1 MMNLSGKSFSPLWMM
16 GWLCAAFLAACTV
29 GPNYHQPPTTMPEAF
44 APPPPTTRPVA
55 TAATRPVDM
64 TRWWQSLD
72 DPELDSLIN
81 RAVANNPDLEIALA
95 RLQEARTQEAA
106 VSGSSLP
113 AAEFSGGAA
122 RGSGTNSV
130 NGRIAHPEYAGTNT
144 TGLKQITQAFGFD
157 AGWDLDF
164 FGGYRRQ
171 IEAARYDT
179 QAAAEARND
188 VLILLLSDVARAF
201 IDQRTMQMSLAI
213 AQSDI
218 DAEQKSYDLVHE
230 RFVRGF
236 TNELD
241 DAIAKREL
249 AAVEAQVAPIQ
260 AAIAADDN
268 RLAVLLGQFPQDL
281 SAELNA
287 PSVLPQPPDNIAPGL
302 PIDLLRRRPDIRQA
316 ERQLAAATAR
326 IGVATANLFPTVLL
340 TGGLG
345 MQGQGLGVTPA
356 VNKFI
361 WSIGPTAYWPLL
373 DFGTLDAL
381 IEIQDLRTHE
391 QLVNYK
397 RIVLSAVEEAD
408 DAIANFSAQQ
418 DHLRGLGDALAA
430 AQRAVEVASQRYN
443 RGFTGYLDVL
453 DAQRE
458 LYSLQNQY
466 LQGQEQVALQYV
478 ALYQSLGGGWENYQN
493 IPPIHQPQP
502 AIVATFQRII
512 SPDSAR

>member
-1 MMNLSGKSFSPLWMM
+1 MQQRGKTLSLLPGAC
-16 GWLCAAFLAACTV
+16 WLCAAMLAACTV
-29 GPNYHQPPTTMPEAF
+29 GPGYRAPATTMPDAF
-44 APPPPTTRPVA
+44 APPMPTTRPLA
-55 TAATRPVDM
+55 AAATRPVDIAQ
-64 TRWWQSLD
+64 WWQSLD

-122 RGSGTNSV
+122 RGSGTNSIR
-130 NGRIAHPEYAGTNT
+130 GRLAPPEYAGTNT
-144 TGLKQITQAFGFD
+144 TGLQQLTQAFGVD
-157 AGWDLDF
+157 AAWELDL
-164 FGGYRRQ
+164 FGGYRRE

-179 QAAAEARND
+179 QAAADARND
-188 VLILLLSDVARAF
+188 VLILIVSDVARAYV
-201 IDQRTMQMSLAI
+201 DQRAMEVLLSI

-218 DAEQKSYDLVHE
+218 AAEEKSYGLVHE

-241 DAIAKREL
+241 DAIAAREL
-249 AAVEAQVAPIQ
+249 AAVQAEVAPLQ
-260 AAIAADDN
+260 AAIAADQN
-268 RLAVLLGQFPQDL
+268 RLAVLLGEFPQDL
-281 SAELNA
+281 SAELNK
-287 PSVLPQPPDNIAPGL
+287 PSALPLPPYGIAPGL

-345 MQGQGLGVTPA
+345 LQGQGLGVTPA

-361 WSIGPTAYWPLL
+361 WSVGPTAYWPLL

-381 IEIQDLRTHE
+381 IEVQDWRTHA
-391 QLVNYK
+391 QLMNYK
-397 RIVLSAVEEAD
+397 RTVLSAVEEAD

-418 DHLRGLGDALAA
+418 DHLRGLGDALTA
-430 AQRAVEVASQRYN
+430 AQRAVAVASQRYD

-453 DAQRE
+453 DSQRE
-458 LYSLQNQY
+458 LYSLQDQY
-466 LQGQEQVALQYV
+466 VQAQEQVALQCV
-478 ALYQSLGGGWENYQN
+478 ELYKSLGGGWENYQS

-502 AIVATFQRII
+502 AIIATFQRIGT
-512 SPDSAR
+512 PDSAR